1 VLCAAGGF
9 SVATAV
15 ADPAIPPDRTPD
27 LSLRHEVQHAI
38 DRGLSWLL
46 ARQDP
51 AGWWSTADHPAVTA
65 LVVSGFLGE
74 PTERYR
80 TNPPLALTK
89 AIAYLAGSAQPDG
102 GLHRGSL
109 ANYNTAITATAL
121 ALANQPAHSDLL
133 RRARAYLIRSQND
146 FGERGRVDTPLD
158 GGVGYGDKNQHADL
172 NNTLMALEALRATE
186 HLTRD
191 RVSGT
196 TPDLDWAAAIQ
207 FIQNCQNLP
216 SHNRQPWV
224 SEAASDRG
232 GFVYYPGYSMAG
244 GVTNAATGRVALRS
258 YGSISYAGLLS
269 YVHAQLERDDPRVAG
284 VMDWLRAHYTLDE
297 NPGLGQQGLYYY
309 LHLLTKALH
318 AHGVDT
324 LELKD
329 GRQVLW
335 RREVALRFLN
345 LQQADGSW
353 VNTENRWWEKDPH
366 LVTAYAVLALDLL
379 WRGL

>member
-1 VLCAAGGF
+1 M
-9 SVATAV
+9 ATAV

-27 LSLRHEVQHAI
+27 ISLRHEVQHAI
-38 DRGLSWLL
+38 DRGLTWLL
-46 ARQDP
+46 ARQDA

-146 FGERGRVDTPLD
+146 FGEPGRVDTPLD

-191 RVSGT
+191 RVPGT

-324 LELKD
+324 LELKG